1 MDPILIVGS
10 PRSGT
15 SALALGLSAA
25 GISGYSEG
33 HFLMLFARIEET
45 IAKYYEVEASNN
57 VPGTLLHALAMD
69 RVVEEYRQTARFM
82 MDNVYDGAPWFDKT
96 AHGGTIENL
105 PFFKSIWPRAKI
117 IFAKRRPIENLESRL
132 RKFSHMSFAEH
143 CNDLKYIFKTWAA
156 IRGQLNGWVEID
168 QYDLLHD
175 PAQATKTISDFLGFQ
190 ENAAAAFRTTIENT
204 HPERTSESY
213 NTKRFSELN
222 WSQNDKE
229 LFVAELDGIMKLFN
243 YGYDQYYVDRPSIA
257 FVRRSLS
264 T

>member
-243 YGYDQYYVDRPSIA
+243 YGYD
-257 FVRRSLS
+257 
-264 T
+264 

>member
-1 MDPILIVGS
+1 MDPVLIVGS

-45 IAKYYEVEASNN
+45 IAKYYEVEAANN
-57 VPGTLLHALAMD
+57 VPGALLHALAKD
-69 RVVEEYRQTARFM
+69 RVVEQYRQMARLM
-82 MDNVYDGAPWFDKT
+82 MDGVYDGKRWFDKT

-105 PFFKSIWPRAKI
+105 PFFKSIWPQAKI

-143 CNDLKYIFKTWAA
+143 CKDLKYIFKTWAA
-156 IRGQLNGWVEID
+156 IRDRLSGWVEID
-168 QYDLLHD
+168 QYDLLYN
-175 PAQATKTISDFLGFQ
+175 PAQATKTISGFLGFK

-204 HPERTSESY
+204 YPERTSQSFK
-213 NTKRFSELN
+213 TKRFSELN
-222 WSQNDKE
+222 WSQGDKE
-229 LFVAELDGIMKLFN
+229 LFVAELDDVMKLFN

-257 FVRRSLS
+257 HARRTFSK
-264 T
+264 

>member
-175 PAQATKTISDFLGFQ
+175 PAQATKTISDFLGFK

>member
-96 AHGGTIENL
+96 AHGGTLENL

>member
-57 VPGTLLHALAMD
+57 VPGTLLHALPMD
-69 RVVEEYRQTARFM
+69 RAVEGYRQMARLM
-82 MDNVYDGAPWFDKT
+82 MDKVYDGTRWFDKT
-96 AHGGTIENL
+96 AHGGMIENL
-105 PFFKSIWPRAKI
+105 PFFKSIWPQAKI

-132 RKFSHMSFAEH
+132 KKFSHMSFAEH
-143 CNDLKYIFKTWAA
+143 CKDLKYIFNTWATM
-156 IRGQLNGWVEID
+156 RNELNGWVEID
-168 QYDLLHD
+168 QYDLLYN
-175 PAQATKTISDFLGFQ
+175 PAQATKTISNFLGFK
-190 ENAAAAFRTTIENT
+190 EDAAVAFRITIENT
-204 HPERTSESY
+204 HPEKTSESY
-213 NTKRFSELN
+213 QTKRFSELN
-222 WSQNDKE
+222 WSQSDRE
-229 LFVAELDGIMKLFN
+229 LFVAELDDVMKLFN
-243 YGYDQYYVDRPSIA
+243 YGYDQYYVDMPSIA
-257 FVRRSLS
+257 QARRTLS